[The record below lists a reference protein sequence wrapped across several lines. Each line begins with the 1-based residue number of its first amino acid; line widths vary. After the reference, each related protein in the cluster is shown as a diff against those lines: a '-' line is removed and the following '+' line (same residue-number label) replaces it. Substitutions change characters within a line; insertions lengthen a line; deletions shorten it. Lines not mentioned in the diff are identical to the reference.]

1 MDISISLN
9 LPVQGEPSATAQRGT
24 ENGVPTATFA
34 STLAE
39 AAGRQKSAAQG
50 DNRQT
55 AADGDLSQ
63 GDIELPD
70 GIAIAV
76 ASANS
81 PARPL
86 NWDPLQM
93 AERLD
98 ELAQQLRALASDS
111 ESELDVELNEDGLAA
126 SAAMPPGQWVAT
138 IATAMTDNGS
148 TGEAA
153 PDPMAGARVSTT
165 AQGVAAPA
173 SEVTDTTAEALPTA
187 SAGENPADRDPPADG
202 DSGRMRGFS
211 DSALASRPDNAKAPG
226 LAATGAN
233 APGADTGE
241 IGQALPRSDGN
252 AAALT
257 DMGNTAASRESRA
270 DMAVHQSTL
279 RTAVSSPQW
288 AADFSQ
294 RIVSLVQNNDHR
306 VSLHLNPA
314 ALGPLTV
321 DIDLA
326 DQQASFHFAAHS
338 PQVRSALENAM
349 PQLRDMLAEQ
359 GISLGETVVGEQR
372 NGDQQPGLAGRRSQG
387 REQGREQDN
396 GPDHSP
402 ATAGQPIPIGNLPG
416 EGINLYV

>member
-9 LPVQGEPSATAQRGT
+9 LPVQGEPSATTQRGT

-39 AAGRQKSAAQG
+39 AAERQKSAAQG
-50 DNRQT
+50 NNRQT
-55 AADGDLSQ
+55 AADRDLSQ
-63 GDIELPD
+63 GDVELPD
-70 GIAIAV
+70 GIAIAI

-81 PARPL
+81 PAQPL

-111 ESELDVELNEDGLAA
+111 ESELDVELNEDGMAA
-126 SAAMPPGQWVAT
+126 SATPPPGQWVAT
-138 IATAMTDNGS
+138 IATALADNG
-148 TGEAA
+148 TAGEVAL
-153 PDPMAGARVSTT
+153 DHMTGARAST
-165 AQGVAAPA
+165 AAKGVAAP
-173 SEVTDTTAEALPTA
+173 VTGVSDTAGEALPTV
-187 SAGENPADRDPPADG
+187 SSDGNPADQ
-202 DSGRMRGFS
+202 DSTAGRESSLMRGFS
-211 DSALASRPDNAKAPG
+211 DSALTNRPDHAKAAG
-226 LAATGAN
+226 LASTN
-233 APGADTGE
+233 ASGADIRE
-241 IGQALPRSDGN
+241 IGQGLLRTDGS

-257 DMGNTAASRESRA
+257 DIGNTATSRESRT

-359 GISLGETVVGEQR
+359 GISLGETMVGEQR
-372 NGDQQPGLAGRRSQG
+372 NGDQQPGLAGRQP
-387 REQGREQDN
+387 QGREQDN

-402 ATAGQPIPIGNLPG
+402 ATAGQLIPIGTLPG
-416 EGINLYV
+416 EGINLYI

>member
-1 MDISISLN
+1 MDISIGLN

-39 AAGRQKSAAQG
+39 AAGRQKSAPQG
-50 DNRQT
+50 DHGQT
-55 AADGDLSQ
+55 SAHGDLSQ

-70 GIAIAV
+70 GIAIAI
-76 ASANS
+76 ANANS
-81 PARPL
+81 SARPL

-98 ELAQQLRALASDS
+98 ELAQRLRELASDS
-111 ESELDVELNEDGLAA
+111 ESELDVEMNEDGLAPA
-126 SAAMPPGQWVAT
+126 VAMPPGQWVAA
-138 IATAMTDNGS
+138 IATAMTDNG
-148 TGEAA
+148 TAGEAA
-153 PDPMAGARVSTT
+153 LDPMAGARAST
-165 AQGVAAPA
+165 AAKGAATPA
-173 SEVTDTTAEALPTA
+173 SEVTDTTEQALLTA
-187 SAGENPADRDPPADG
+187 SAGEDPADPDPTA
-202 DSGRMRGFS
+202 GRESTQMRGFS
-211 DSALASRPDNAKAPG
+211 DSALTNRPDHAKVAG
-226 LAATGAN
+226 LVSTN

-241 IGQALPRSDGN
+241 IDQGLSRSDGN
-252 AAALT
+252 TAALT
-257 DMGNTAASRESRA
+257 GAGNTAASRDSRT

-279 RTAVSSPQW
+279 RTALSSPQW

-359 GISLGETVVGEQR
+359 GISLGETMVGEQR
-372 NGDQQPGLAGRRSQG
+372 NGDQQPGLAGRQSQG
-387 REQGREQDN
+387 REQDS

-402 ATAGQPIPIGNLPG
+402 ATAGQPIPIGSLPG